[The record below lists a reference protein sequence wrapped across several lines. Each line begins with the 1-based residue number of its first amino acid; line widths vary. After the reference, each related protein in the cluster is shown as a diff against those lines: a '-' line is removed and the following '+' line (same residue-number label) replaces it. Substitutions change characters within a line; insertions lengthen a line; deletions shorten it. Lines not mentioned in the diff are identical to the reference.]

1 MKLTGGWFLNS
12 LSQEAVEEKGISK
25 FKKDLGEL
33 KGTRSEP
40 DIEEISQGG
49 TLSIHNTSVDSGGTK
64 KEMERG

>member
-1 MKLTGGWFLNS
+1 M
-12 LSQEAVEEKGISK
+12 EEKGISK